1 LRLKT
6 TLFYL
11 FTNTAICLVLLKYV
25 TFNVFYM
32 SHESYD
38 ILYNY
43 NRIIYNDNML
53 HIPGTYTY
61 YDN

>member
-1 LRLKT
+1 
-6 TLFYL
+6 
-11 FTNTAICLVLLKYV
+11 
-25 TFNVFYM
+25 M